1 MHLGSSSYLTDNFGR
16 PTHYYDQL
24 PFGES
29 MVEHNQSQYYGN
41 QYKFNGKEL
50 DAATGMYYYGAR
62 YYDPRISIFV
72 SVDPLAERTMTPY
85 QYVNNDPIN
94 FIDPTGM
101 EGESIIIRGANE
113 EYTYNEEDKYTGN
126 DKFIKSTLSAIE
138 EIKQS
143 QTGYHMVQEL
153 DHSDHDFF
161 IQSGT
166 EDNFD
171 PKNRMMADASVSNRL
186 KDNLIAKN
194 GVGSGGTINWSQQD
208 LRLPTTTT
216 DLTSKVLI
224 LGHEM
229 GHALDSNRGKLDS
242 RINETSKKAG
252 ENFKRSEWQAVYREN
267 LMRSELGLPLRTH
280 YGRDIE
286 TGTGRYLGPSGTRML
301 GPNNE
306 IIKPSWYE

>member
-1 MHLGSSSYLTDNFGR
+1 
-16 PTHYYDQL
+16 
-24 PFGES
+24 
-29 MVEHNQSQYYGN
+29 
-41 QYKFNGKEL
+41 
-50 DAATGMYYYGAR
+50 MYYYGAR

-72 SVDPLAERTMTPY
+72 SVDPLAEKYPGWTPY
-85 QYVNNDPIN
+85 HYVHNNPIN
-94 FIDPTGM
+94 MIDPTGM
-101 EGESIIIRGANE
+101 EAEGIIIRGANGQEHTYGE
-113 EYTYNEEDKYTGN
+113 ETKYTGN

-194 GVGSGGTINWSQQD
+194 GVGSGGTINWTEEA
-208 LRLPTTTT
+208 LRIPTTTAE
-216 DLTSKVLI
+216 LTSKVLI

-252 ENFKRSEWQAVYREN
+252 ENFTRSEWQAVYREN
-267 LMRSELGLPLRTH
+267 LIRSELKLPLRTH
-280 YGRDIE
+280 YGRSLE
-286 TGTGRYLGPSGTRML
+286 TETKAYLGPSGTRML